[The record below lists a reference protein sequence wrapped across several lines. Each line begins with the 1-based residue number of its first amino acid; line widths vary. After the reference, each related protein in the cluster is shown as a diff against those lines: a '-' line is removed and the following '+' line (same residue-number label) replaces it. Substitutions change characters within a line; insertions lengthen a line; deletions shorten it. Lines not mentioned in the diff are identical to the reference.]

1 MKIKCYC
8 RPYQRSFKAPVQTS
22 HGTWYLREG
31 IIIRLSDSEGNIG
44 WGEIAPLSWFGSET
58 WDQAWDFC
66 QQLPPE
72 ITPETIYSIPS
83 ELPACQ
89 FGFGSAWET
98 MTRGDG
104 ETLKVRSWAL
114 AQKND
119 GETGK
124 SGDGDSPMENQKLL
138 KFSVLL
144 PTGAAAIHSLP
155 LLWQQGYRTFKW
167 KISVSPI
174 EAEIRILHQIIAQLP
189 PSGLLR
195 LDANGGLTYS
205 QAKQWLRITD
215 AWGDKIEFIEQPLPV
230 NQLESMFKL
239 SDEHTTPLALDES
252 VATIAQITEVYHQG
266 WRGIF
271 VIKPSISGFPWEL
284 RHFGQTHQIDAVFS
298 SVFETEIGYNNALQ
312 FAAEL
317 KPNRAVGFGVNHW
330 FEGEQGQR

>member
-1 MKIKCYC
+1 MTKDSSQMQIKCYC
-8 RPYQRSFKAPVQTS
+8 KPYLRRFKVPVQTS
-22 HGTWYLREG
+22 HGIWELREG
-31 IIIRLSDSEGNIG
+31 IIIRLSNSEGNIG

-58 WDQAWDFC
+58 WEQAWDFC

-89 FGFGSAWET
+89 FGLGSAWET
-98 MTRGDG
+98 MTQGDG
-104 ETLKVRSWAL
+104 AR
-114 AQKND
+114 
-119 GETGK
+119 GK
-124 SGDGDSPMENQKLL
+124 SGDGVGAIRESPLRENQKLP
-138 KFSVLL
+138 KFSGLL
-144 PTGAAAIHSLP
+144 PTGAAAIQSLP

-174 EAEIRILHQIIAQLP
+174 EAEISILHQIIAQLP

-230 NQLESMFKL
+230 NQLESMLKL
-239 SDEHTTPLALDES
+239 APEYTTPLALDES
-252 VATIAQITEVYHQG
+252 VATIAQMTAVYHQG

-271 VIKPSISGFPWEL
+271 VIKPSIAGFPWEL
-284 RHFGQTHQIDAVFS
+284 RQFCQNHQIDAVFS
-298 SVFETEIGYNNALQ
+298 SAFETEIGYNNALQ
-312 FAAEL
+312 LAAEL

-330 FEGEQGQR
+330 FEEEQQQR